1 MIAVKDNFVTE
12 RLPTTC
18 ASSILNGFTGNAEST
33 VCRILQEVGMDIAGK
48 TNMDEFGMGSH
59 SQNSAYGPVQNG
71 FGKNAQS
78 PGGSSGGSA
87 MAVADGI
94 VSIAIGSDTG
104 GSVRLPAAYTGT
116 VGFKPSYGRISR
128 NGLVPYANSLDTVG
142 IIARNTNDVMA
153 LFQILDK
160 YDPADPTS
168 LRPESR
174 TRIHEARRKR
184 QVDFGHHYLESEDVK
199 FSFVGPR
206 SKGETPAETSMPR
219 DRYKRYTSG
228 YLRRIGVPNEYNIA
242 EMHPVVRQAWLRTL
256 SMLANKGHTI
266 VPISLPNTKLAL
278 AAYYVLAPAEA
289 SSNLAK
295 YDGVRYGTPRDLS
308 TADNEN
314 GLLYANYRGEH
325 FGEEV
330 KRRILLGTFTLS
342 AAAKDNYFV
351 QAQKVR
357 RLVQQDFNNVFAFG
371 HPLLPHTRHQ
381 NSSSDRTV
389 DLIIVPTAPTPPPKI
404 QDLEG
409 QSPVQS
415 YINDVFTVP
424 ASLAGLPAISVP
436 AAADEDIPAT
446 PDRHVGMQVIGQ
458 YGDDLNVLNFTRYDI
473 EGTMNFDEAREL
485 TWSRKRM

>member
-1 MIAVKDNFVTE
+1 
-12 RLPTTC
+12 
-18 ASSILNGFTGNAEST
+18 
-33 VCRILQEVGMDIAGK
+33 
-48 TNMDEFGMGSH
+48 MGSH
-59 SQNSAYGPVQNG
+59 SQHSAYGPVQNG
-71 FGKNAQS
+71 TGRNAQS

-87 MAVADGI
+87 MAVANRL
-94 VSIAIGSDTG
+94 VSVAIGSDTG

-128 NGLVPYANSLDTVG
+128 NGLIPYANSLDTVG
-142 IIARNTNDVMA
+142 IIARNTNDVMS
-153 LFQILDK
+153 LFKLLDK
-160 YDPADPTS
+160 HDPADPTS

-174 TRIHEARRKR
+174 ARIHEARRKR
-184 QVDFGHHYLESEDVK
+184 QVDFGHHYLGVNDTK
-199 FSFVGPR
+199 LTFVGSR
-206 SKGETPAETSMPR
+206 SNNEILANDFVPK
-219 DRYKRYTSG
+219 DKYKRYASG
-228 YLRRIGVPNEYNIA
+228 YLRRIGVPDEYNIA

-256 SMLANKGHTI
+256 SMLVDKGHTI

-295 YDGVRYGTPRDLS
+295 YDGVRYGTPRDPN
-308 TADNEN
+308 TADNES
-314 GLLYANYRGEH
+314 GPLYANYRGQH

-330 KRRILLGTFTLS
+330 QRRILLGTFTLS
-342 AAAKDNYFV
+342 AAAKDNYFI

-381 NSSSDRTV
+381 NSSSDQAV

-404 QDLEG
+404 QDLQG
-409 QSPVQS
+409 QSPIQS

-424 ASLAGLPAISVP
+424 ASLAGLPAISIP
-436 AAADEDIPAT
+436 AAVDEDIPAT

-458 YGDDLNVLNFTRYDI
+458 YGDDLSVLNFTRYDI